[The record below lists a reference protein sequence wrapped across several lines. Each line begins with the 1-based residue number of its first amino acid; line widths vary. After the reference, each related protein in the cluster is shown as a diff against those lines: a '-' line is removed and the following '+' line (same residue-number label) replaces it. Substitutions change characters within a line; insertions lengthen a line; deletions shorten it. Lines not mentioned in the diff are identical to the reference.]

1 MDDYLQ
7 RLLAIDP
14 ELARALED
22 PGVAKAFAE
31 QDERF
36 AAAEW
41 NKRYPRDA
49 DRQQEAKIRQVVGPM
64 FEKVLRTIVLPAI
77 AESEARL
84 RREHRSLL
92 RRARLRRWSR
102 KDIDRYVMSKK
113 GLPEEAF
120 KK

>member
-7 RLLAIDP
+7 RLVALDP

-31 QDERF
+31 QDERL

-41 NKRYPRDA
+41 KKRYP
-49 DRQQEAKIRQVVGPM
+49 DRRSEEEKIRAVVGPM
-64 FEKVLRTIVLPAI
+64 FEKVLRTIVMPMI

-84 RREHRSLL
+84 SREHRSLL

-102 KDIDRYVMSKK
+102 KDAERFAQNYVQN
-113 GLPEEAF
+113 LPKAEDV
-120 KK
+120 K